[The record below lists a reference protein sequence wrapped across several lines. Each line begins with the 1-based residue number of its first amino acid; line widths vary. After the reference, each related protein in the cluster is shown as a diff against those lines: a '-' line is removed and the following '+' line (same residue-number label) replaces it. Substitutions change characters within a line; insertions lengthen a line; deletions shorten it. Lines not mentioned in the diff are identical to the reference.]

1 MTKPIVLNCS
11 WLILTTILI
20 SQKATANPSPTFS
33 SHLPKKDLSQ
43 LRANKQSETPLFTVP
58 GYLFSIPFFFESQKL
73 ASSATKQSQINPPSI
88 PPLPV
93 KKIVVSGF
101 TVLQE
106 EIAEIISNFQNTQGE
121 KPFTEV
127 KLCSPEAVEQC
138 YNPAVTDKTIETD
151 SSKSPDNPQLVATV
165 NQNQITFED
174 LLELR
179 SAITQLYINQDYS
192 TSGAFLQGNSN
203 LSKGIAEIQVVE
215 GEIEEIEIR
224 GLRHLNKGYVRSR
237 LERFTTIPFN
247 LERLE
252 AGLQLLQRDPL
263 LEQVNSELI
272 PSNRSGYNIL
282 MVQLKEANNFNTGV
296 YTANNRSPSIGSTE
310 GGLFTSYNNLLG
322 IGDRISAEY
331 GITEGLDVFAINYA
345 IPINSLDG
353 TLSIGYSSN
362 DSNIIK
368 ADFQNL
374 DISSE
379 SETFSLSLL
388 QPLSKKP
395 NSEFALGLRLD
406 LRRSQTSL
414 LDKPFSFSLG
424 PEAGESKVTVLRFFQ
439 DWLNRSTN
447 RVLAARSQF
456 SFGLDVF
463 DATINNTG
471 TDGKFFAWIGQ
482 FQWVEQLPSRMLLIG
497 NLSTQLTPDSLLSLE
512 RFSIG
517 GVDTV
522 RGYREN
528 QLVTDNGILGS
539 LELRIPLTSNPRRLQ
554 LTPFFEIGNV
564 WNNNDPDPNPDTIAS
579 LGLGLLW
586 QINSDFNVRLDYG
599 IPLSDVN
606 DQGDSLQENGIHFSL
621 RYQPF

>member
-1 MTKPIVLNCS
+1 MAKPIILNCS

-20 SQKATANPSPTFS
+20 SLKATASPSPIFS
-33 SHLPKKDLSQ
+33 SHIPKKNLSQ
-43 LRANKQSETPLFTVP
+43 LRGNKQSETPLFTVP
-58 GYLFSIPFFFESQKL
+58 CFLFPVPFCLETQEL
-73 ASSATKQSQINPPSI
+73 ASTTTEQSQINSPST

-93 KKIVVSGF
+93 NKIVVSGF
-101 TVLQE
+101 TVLEE
-106 EIAEIISNFQNTQGE
+106 EITEIISNFQNNQGE
-121 KPFTEV
+121 KLFTEV
-127 KLCSPEAVEQC
+127 KLCSPEAVKQC
-138 YNPAVTDKTIETD
+138 DNSTITDKTLETE
-151 SSKSPDNPQLVATV
+151 SPKSPDNPQLIATV
-165 NQNQITFED
+165 NQSQITFED

-179 SAITQLYINQDYS
+179 STITQLYINQGYS
-192 TSGAFLQGNSN
+192 TSGAFLQGNSD
-203 LSKGIAEIQVVE
+203 LDKGIAEIQVVE

-224 GLRHLNKGYVRSR
+224 GLNHLNKGYVRSR

-263 LEQVNSELI
+263 LEQVNAELI
-272 PSNRSGYNIL
+272 PSNQSGYNIL
-282 MVQLKEANNFNTGV
+282 MLQVKEANNFNTGV
-296 YTANNRSPSIGSTE
+296 YIANNRSPSIGSTE

-322 IGDRISAEY
+322 IGDRFSAGY
-331 GITEGLDVFAINYA
+331 GITEGLDVFSINYA
-345 IPINSLDG
+345 IPLNSLDG
-353 TLSIGYSSN
+353 TLSLGYSNN
-362 DSNIIK
+362 DSNIIE
-368 ADFQNL
+368 ADFQDL

-379 SETFSLSLL
+379 SETFSLSLR

-414 LDKPFSFSLG
+414 LDEPFSFSLG
-424 PEAGESKVTVLRFFQ
+424 PEAGESKVTVLRFSQ

-456 SFGLDVF
+456 SFGLDAF

-482 FQWVEQLPSRMLLIG
+482 FQWVERLPSRMLLIG
-497 NLSTQLTPDSLLSLE
+497 NISTQLTPDSLLALE

-539 LELRIPLTSNPRRLQ
+539 LELRIPLTSNPGRLQ

-564 WNNNDPDPNPDTIAS
+564 WNNDDPDPNPDTIAS
-579 LGLGLLW
+579 LGLGLRW
-586 QINSDFNVRLDYG
+586 QINSDLNLRLDYG
-599 IPLSDVN
+599 IPLSDVDN
-606 DQGDSLQENGIHFSL
+606 RGDSLQENGIHFSL

>member
-1 MTKPIVLNCS
+1 MI
-11 WLILTTILI
+11 
-20 SQKATANPSPTFS
+20 
-33 SHLPKKDLSQ
+33 
-43 LRANKQSETPLFTVP
+43 
-58 GYLFSIPFFFESQKL
+58 
-73 ASSATKQSQINPPSI
+73 
-88 PPLPV
+88 
-93 KKIVVSGF
+93 
-101 TVLQE
+101 
-106 EIAEIISNFQNTQGE
+106 
-121 KPFTEV
+121 
-127 KLCSPEAVEQC
+127 
-138 YNPAVTDKTIETD
+138 TDKTLETD
-151 SSKSPDNPQLVATV
+151 SSKSPDNPQLIASV
-165 NQNQITFED
+165 NPNKITFED

-179 SAITQLYINQDYS
+179 SAITQLYINQGYS
-192 TSGAFLQGNSN
+192 TSGAFLQGNSD
-203 LSKGIAEIQVVE
+203 LDKGIAAIQVVE

-224 GLRHLNKGYVRSR
+224 GLNHLNKGYVRSR

-282 MVQLKEANNFNTGV
+282 ILQVKEANNFHTGV

-331 GITEGLDVFAINYA
+331 GITEGLDVFGVNYT
-345 IPINSLDG
+345 IPLNSLDG
-353 TLSIGYSSN
+353 TLSLGYSN
-362 DSNIIK
+362 NTSNIIE
-368 ADFQNL
+368 ADFQDL

-379 SETFSLSLL
+379 SETFSLNLR

-406 LRRSQTSL
+406 VRRSQTSL
-414 LDKPFSFSLG
+414 LDEPFSFSLG
-424 PEAGESKVTVLRFFQ
+424 PEAGESKVTVLRFSQ
-439 DWLNRSTN
+439 DWLDRGTN

-456 SFGLDVF
+456 SFGLDAF

-482 FQWVEQLPSRMLLIG
+482 FQWVERLPSRMLLIG
-497 NLSTQLTPDSLLSLE
+497 NLSTQLTPDSLLALE

-539 LELRIPLTSNPRRLQ
+539 LEFRIPLTSNPSRLQ
-554 LTPFFEIGNV
+554 LTPFFEIGSV
-564 WNNNDPDPNPDTIAS
+564 WNNDDPDPSPDTIAS
-579 LGLGLLW
+579 LGLGLRW
-586 QINSDFNVRLDYG
+586 QINSNLNLRLDYG
-599 IPLSDVN
+599 IPLSDVDN
-606 DQGDSLQENGIHFSL
+606 QGNSLQENGIHFSL
-621 RYQPF
+621 RYQPFR